1 MSYQA
6 NLFQTT
12 EQNQKGAKIQSMLK
26 SLNKQLFSVGVQLAM
41 NEGTHSLPDLILM
54 ATYRELEE
62 QEQSFIEKVSS
73 ISEEWAKAL
82 EFEIQ
87 GFLIEIYE
95 SHDSRGYF
103 SIEAIADSEQQ
114 LGFYF
119 DISTDQWQG
128 ANNYI
133 DEIKDRILQV
143 AGKAV
148 KDFI

>member
-1 MSYQA
+1 MAQV
-6 NLFQTT
+6 NLLHTLQKDQT
-12 EQNQKGAKIQSMLK
+12 KVKIQSMLD
-26 SLNKQLFSVGVQLAM
+26 SPSKQLFYVGVQLAV
-41 NEGTHSLPDLILM
+41 NENTHSLPDLILQ

-62 QEQSFIEKVSS
+62 NWKQFNKTIASMTTEYV
-73 ISEEWAKAL
+73 KAL
-82 EFEIQ
+82 SFEIQ

-95 SHDSRGYF
+95 SHYNRGYF

-119 DISTDQWQG
+119 DISTDQWE
-128 ANNYI
+128 AAKNYI